1 MYKEIEMHRHEDEG
15 NSLTRLPG
23 LAQPLLQF
31 DLAAEIEQLRRQ
43 ESWQRGTGRSS
54 ETLVKHPDFRI
65 VLVAMKSNTEM
76 KEHRAEGRISI
87 QTIVGHVRLKLPQQT
102 VEVPAGHLLVL
113 DRCITHD
120 VEAVEESVF
129 LLTVCRPEDAA

>member
-1 MYKEIEMHRHEDEG
+1 MHRHNDEDSG
-15 NSLTRLPG
+15 LTRLPE
-23 LAQPLLQF
+23 LAEPLLQF
-31 DLAAEIEQLRRQ
+31 DLAAEIEQLRNA

-54 ETLVKHPDFRI
+54 KTLAKHPDFRI

-87 QTIVGHVRLKLPQQT
+87 QTIVGHVRLKLPERT
-102 VEVPAGHLLVL
+102 VDVPAGHLLAL
-113 DRCITHD
+113 DRGVTHD

-129 LLTVCRPEDAA
+129 LLTICWPEDCV